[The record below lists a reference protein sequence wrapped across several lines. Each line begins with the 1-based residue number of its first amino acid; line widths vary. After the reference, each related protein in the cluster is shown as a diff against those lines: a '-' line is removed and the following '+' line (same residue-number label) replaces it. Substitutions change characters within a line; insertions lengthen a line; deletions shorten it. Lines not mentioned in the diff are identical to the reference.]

1 MASEPTVV
9 DRAEQPY
16 VAVCSNVAM
25 DNIASIATR
34 HPEVFGWLAEHGLTR
49 AGPPFLRYV
58 TIDMATTLEIEAGVP
73 VSARVEPDGAVIA
86 GVLPAGRYATSRH
99 VGHPDGLMQATG
111 DLLRWAEERGLRWDV
126 SDTPA
131 GEQWGARLEIY
142 GTDPA
147 DQPDMTT
154 WETDLVFRLSD

>member
-1 MASEPTVV
+1 VASEPIVV

-16 VAVCSNVAM
+16 VAVSSNVAM
-25 DNIASIATR
+25 DNIVSIATR
-34 HPEVFGWLAEHGLTR
+34 HPEVFSWLSAHGLTP

-73 VSARVEPDGAVIA
+73 VSAQVETDGAVIA
-86 GVLPAGRYATSRH
+86 GVLPAGRYATSTH
-99 VGHPDGLMQATG
+99 VGHPDGLMAATG
-111 DLLRWAEERGLRWDV
+111 DLMRWAEERALTWDV

-131 GEQWGARLEIY
+131 GERWGARLEVY
-142 GTDPA
+142 RTDPA
-147 DQPDMTT
+147 EAPDMTT